1 MNNKISQQVKN
12 QFIDASIEDE
22 AKLSLLIQ
30 LLWGAGEDIFLRKDD
45 VHSLAGVLEQFLERK
60 NLREHFFFQRRLCV
74 KRMANFSAKLYISE
88 LKQKYRTSE
97 KIQ

>member
-1 MNNKISQQVKN
+1 MNKNFPQEIKN
-12 QFIDASIEDE
+12 QYIDSSIEDE

-30 LLWGAGEDIFLRKDD
+30 LLWGAGEDIFLSKED

-60 NLREHFFFQRRLCV
+60 SLRDHFFFQRRLCS
-74 KRMANFSAKLYISE
+74 KRMTSFSAKLYLSE
-88 LKQKYRTSE
+88 LKQRYRVNE